1 MVHSKNMN
9 LEAQVRA
16 GVIGHAIGDA
26 LGVPVEFSSRE
37 SLQKRPIRDM
47 EGFGVHNVP
56 AGTWSDDTSMEI
68 ALMQSLIDCG
78 YVNYDDIMR
87 NFGKWAYDDEFTAT
101 GRTFDIGGTCSAAI
115 SNYLIGHK
123 SPKNC
128 GETGERSNGNG
139 SLMRILPVAYICHA
153 QNLSDEDTFRL
164 TRDVS
169 ALTHAHEISVA
180 GCYIYVNFIRHLLD
194 GDDKTE
200 AYTKMQQHDY
210 SMLSEETRY
219 AYRRLLTG
227 NIAEC
232 KMDEISSSGYVLSS
246 LEAATWCLLTTE
258 GYAATVL
265 KAVNLGK
272 DTDTVGAITGSMA
285 GIYYGIED
293 MPLSWLQTL
302 QRCDYLM
309 ELCDDFAKTDIKV
322 EYLR

>member
-56 AGTWSDDTSMEI
+56 AGTWSDDTSMEV

-78 YVNYDDIMR
+78 YVNYDGIMR

-194 GDDKTE
+194 
-200 AYTKMQQHDY
+200 
-210 SMLSEETRY
+210 
-219 AYRRLLTG
+219 
-227 NIAEC
+227 
-232 KMDEISSSGYVLSS
+232 
-246 LEAATWCLLTTE
+246 AATRLFDAVRGDPLCLQASVGGQYRGMQDGRDFFERLRVEQPGGSHLVSVDYRWLCCHRAE
-258 GYAATVL
+258 G
-265 KAVNLGK
+265 
-272 DTDTVGAITGSMA
+272 
-285 GIYYGIED
+285 
-293 MPLSWLQTL
+293 
-302 QRCDYLM
+302 R
-309 ELCDDFAKTDIKV
+309 
-322 EYLR
+322 